1 VTIYEG
7 KAHRPY
13 NALALGGQ
21 GDHVAGWLSGV
32 EQLIQ
37 GGVHLAVDEE
47 AGPQLLDADDRSI
60 GPALVLDSRTRW
72 LDHR

>member
-1 VTIYEG
+1 VTVYEG

-13 NALALGGQ
+13 TALELGDQ
-21 GDHVAGWLSGV
+21 VADGLSGV

-72 LDHR
+72 LGRR